1 MLNYNILGAY
11 LTLDE
16 RAVRSVRMVDGGLET
31 HPTGR
36 WERRL
41 AALRVN
47 FRDVAERLGLAKG
60 CRR

>member
-1 MLNYNILGAY
+1 MRNNNSLGVYLN
-11 LTLDE
+11 LDE
-16 RAVRSVRMVDGGLET
+16 RALRSVRKVDGGLET